1 MCNTSQN
8 QVEEVLKGTKPTPT
22 TAAIGVL
29 AINIDKNFL
38 SIDKQL
44 STITRLLSEQQ
55 QANEMKFNEMQKK
68 FCDTCTHQ
76 KAQCEKRFEEIED
89 STEVVEFFSTRPKL
103 LIVVGVGI
111 IFLLGYAMGANI
123 FDLFKT
129 V

>member
-55 QANEMKFNEMQKK
+55 QASEMKFNEMQKK

-76 KAQCEKRFEEIED
+76 KVQCEKRFEEIED

>member
-1 MCNTSQN
+1 MCTSQN
-8 QVEEVLKGTKPTPT
+8 QIEEVLKGTKPTPT

-29 AINIDKNFL
+29 AINIDKNFI

-44 STITRLLSEQQ
+44 STITILLSEQQ
-55 QANEMKFNEMQKK
+55 QANETKVNDMHKRI
-68 FCDTCTHQ
+68 CDTCAQQ
-76 KAQCEKRFEEIED
+76 KAQCNKRFEKIEAN
-89 STEVVEFFSTRPKL
+89 TEVVGFFSTRPKL
-103 LIVVGVGI
+103 LIVVGIGV